1 MRPSSGQRYAASA
14 RRQRTGIEMAR
25 GKVLWFNPVTRVY
38 PALRWPHGRAG
49 RSACRRA
56 RRLSDF
62 ETWSKVAL
70 RGRAWPERENP
81 SRNPKADRLMRPPST
96 SPPRPLV
103 REHRGKA
110 THAAEQVQARLRGYH
125 SLGAWLA
132 RSQSKVHLLRRRF
145 VAVSACSP
153 RCSSAGPA
161 PRYPHRTDP
170 ARQSSR

>member
-14 RRQRTGIEMAR
+14 RRQRKGIEMAR

-56 RRLSDF
+56 RRPSDF

-70 RGRAWPERENP
+70 RGRAWPEREAP

-103 REHRGKA
+103 REHDA
-110 THAAEQVQARLRGYH
+110 C
-125 SLGAWLA
+125 
-132 RSQSKVHLLRRRF
+132 RRT
-145 VAVSACSP
+145 
-153 RCSSAGPA
+153 SSSPA
-161 PRYPHRTDP
+161 PRLSQLRRMACTIPIESPSSPAALRCGLGLLSPLFKRRTCSP
-170 ARQSSR
+170 IHPPN